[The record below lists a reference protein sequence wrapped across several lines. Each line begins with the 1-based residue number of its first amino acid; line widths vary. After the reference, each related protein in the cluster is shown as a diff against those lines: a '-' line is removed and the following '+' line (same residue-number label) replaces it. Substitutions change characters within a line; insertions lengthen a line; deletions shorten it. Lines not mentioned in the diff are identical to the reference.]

1 MIAPPTEASCP
12 VPIGPGRCL
21 WALAALLLLAA
32 SVGALRPAAA
42 ADDFA
47 AWLGELRREARA
59 RGISEAT
66 LDAALAGIGQ
76 NPKIVELDRRQPE
89 FTQTFWAYLDKRVT
103 KTRIERGRK
112 LLAKH
117 RRLLN
122 RISRKYGVPP
132 HYLVAFWGLESNFG
146 DFKGSFS
153 VIEALATLA
162 YDKRRGK
169 FFRSQ
174 LIEALKIIDR
184 GDIAPKAMRGSW
196 AGAMGHMQFIPS
208 TFNGYAVDHNGNGR
222 RDIWNELPDAFASA
236 ANYLKE
242 AGWRSDELWGREVI
256 LPKDFDWDLAGLE
269 MRRPVTF
276 WRKLG
281 VKRANGRRLP
291 VAQLSSSIVLPAGH
305 RGPAFLVYRNFRNI
319 MVWNRSILYALAVG
333 HLADRIRGNGALLS
347 ARDQSDRPLSRS
359 EVEEIQG
366 RLGRLG
372 FGSGTPDGVAGPLTR
387 RAIRAYQRRE
397 GLPADGYPSIEL
409 LKTLR
414 QASAEPAGD
423 KKEDVN

>member
-1 MIAPPTEASCP
+1 MQ
-12 VPIGPGRCL
+12 IGTGPYL
-21 WALAALLLLAA
+21 WSALALMFMVLVAGNA
-32 SVGALRPAAA
+32 GPAAA
-42 ADDFA
+42 ADDFS
-47 AWLGELRREARA
+47 AWLGELKREARA
-59 RGISEAT
+59 RGISQAT
-66 LDAALAGIGQ
+66 LDSALAGVRQ

-89 FTQTFWAYLDKRVT
+89 FTQTFWAYMDKRVT
-103 KTRIERGRK
+103 KTRVERGRK
-112 LLAKH
+112 LLSKH
-117 RRLLN
+117 RRLLD

-153 VIEALATLA
+153 VVEALATLA

-174 LIEALKIIDR
+174 LIDALKIIDR
-184 GDIAPKAMRGSW
+184 GDITAKAMRGSW

-208 TFNGYAVDHNGNGR
+208 TFNQYAVDHNGNGR
-222 RDIWNELPDAFASA
+222 RDIWNDLPDAFASA

-242 AGWRSDELWGREVI
+242 VGWRGREIWGREVI
-256 LPKDFDWDLAGLE
+256 LPKGFDWDLAGLE
-269 MRRPVTF
+269 VRRPVSF

-281 VKRANGRRLP
+281 VKRGNGRKLP
-291 VAQLSSSIVLPAGH
+291 NAELSSSIVLPAGH

-333 HLADRIRGNGALLS
+333 HLSDRIRGKGPLQT
-347 ARDQSDRPLSRS
+347 ARNTSDRPLSRA

-366 RLGRLG
+366 RLERLG

-387 RAIRAYQRRE
+387 KAIRAYQRRE
-397 GLPADGYPSIEL
+397 GLPADGYPSAEL
-409 LKTLR
+409 LKKLR
-414 QASAEPAGD
+414 QAAVEPAGE
-423 KKEDVN
+423 KKEGVN